1 MESQQQSHTQE
12 AQASSLTVGPKY
24 KQKHVLHNSWCLYY
38 DNPGKKVTQQ
48 NWSDFVKKMNTF
60 HTVEDFWCLH
70 NNIFPPSKLVCGSNY
85 HLFKSGIEP
94 KWEDPRNE
102 QGGKWTFVLPRTL
115 KPHIDDFWLRAMLSL
130 IGENYTNSEEVCGCV
145 VSIRKTGDKISLWTS
160 NAANTQSVLAIGDT
174 MKACL
179 EIPPDVKI
187 SYQAHADSKKR
198 SSSYSNPNMM
208 QL

>member
-1 MESQQQSHTQE
+1 MQQQQTQT
-12 AQASSLTVGPKY
+12 QDASALAAPTVGPRF

-48 NWSDFVKKMNTF
+48 NWSDFVKKMNAF

-70 NNIFPPSKLVCGSNY
+70 NNIYPPSRLVSGSNY
-85 HLFKSGIEP
+85 HLFKTGIEP
-94 KWEDPRNE
+94 KWEDPKNAS
-102 QGGKWTFVLPRTL
+102 GGKWIFVLPRNL
-115 KPHIDDFWLRAMLSL
+115 KPHIDEFWLRTVLSL
-130 IGENYTNSEEVCGCV
+130 IGENYIESEEICGCV

-160 NAANTQSVLAIGDT
+160 NALNTEGILAIGET
-174 MKACL
+174 MRTCL

-187 SYQAHADSKKR
+187 GYQVHSESMKR
-198 SSSYSNPNMM
+198 NSSYSNSNLL